1 MSAEGPLARTLAV
14 LDRLLPGRLEQDAP
28 LGARTTYRVGGSA
41 RALLRVASA
50 ADLDLVHQA
59 LEVAGGP
66 VPVLCLG
73 QGSNLLVADA
83 GFPGLVLFFDP
94 ATAQLEVPT
103 PEGSGPGR
111 SVLVRADAGCP
122 LPILARRAAAWGLG
136 SVAWAVGI
144 PGSVGGAVRMN
155 AGGHGADTASCLVAA
170 WVVDL
175 ARGTLERW
183 DPSRLGYGYRSSRL
197 GPEHAVVAAELQAQ
211 VEDPEAAK
219 ARIAEIVRWRRANQP
234 GGANA
239 GSVFANPPGDAAGR
253 LVEEAGLKGWRQG
266 SAAVSA
272 KHANFIQ
279 ADPGGRA
286 EDVRRVI
293 DYVQA
298 TVARRL
304 GVELRLELRLV
315 GFRDQPLPVVEAS
328 RSA

>member
-1 MSAEGPLARTLAV
+1 MNCEEPLARTLAA
-14 LDRLLPGRLEQDAP
+14 LDRLVPGRLERDAP
-28 LGARTTYRVGGSA
+28 LGARTTYRVGGPA
-41 RALLRVASA
+41 RGLLRVASG
-50 ADLDLVHQA
+50 ADLDLVHEALQA
-59 LEVAGGP
+59 AEGP
-66 VPVLCLG
+66 VPLLCLG

-94 ATAQLEVPT
+94 GAATLTMPT
-103 PEGSGPGR
+103 PEGLEPGC
-111 SVLVRADAGCP
+111 SVLVRADAGYP
-122 LPILARRAAAWGLG
+122 LPILARRAAASGLG

-170 WVVDL
+170 WVADL

-183 DPSRLGYGYRSSRL
+183 DPGRLGHGYRSSRL

-211 VEDPEAAK
+211 VEDLETAK

-272 KHANFIQ
+272 KHANFVQ

-293 DYVQA
+293 DHVQA

-315 GFRDQPLPVVEAS
+315 GFSDQPLPVVEAVG
-328 RSA
+328 SA